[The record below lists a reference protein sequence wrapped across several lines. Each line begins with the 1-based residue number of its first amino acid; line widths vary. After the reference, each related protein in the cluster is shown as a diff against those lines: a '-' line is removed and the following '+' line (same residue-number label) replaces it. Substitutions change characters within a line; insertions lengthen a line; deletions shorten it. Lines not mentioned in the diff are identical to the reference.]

1 MKQIEVFYTKSLRN
15 NEDYGFHTLVIKALN
30 YLPVVSEGTTDPLK
44 ATRENYVSRFE
55 AFDKA
60 YMQNTKLDEV
70 EALSAADAAV
80 DEAYSASR
88 AFINAMRRHPDE
100 TKRAVAEEVGR
111 IYDKYGNPVKLGHS
125 EELSVLRN
133 LLQEIQ
139 SYINSY
145 LEPIYFTEWRDYL
158 SETTDA
164 LEEAMRSRTNAESRK
179 DKGIIQSTREATDE
193 AYRQF
198 TDRVNVVTAYEGGT
212 KYDQFIDYVNALIK
226 QHRANLKA
234 RTTRSSK
241 KKDEN
246 LTFEPIKQTEE
257 NPQE

>member
-1 MKQIEVFYTKSLRN
+1 MKQIESFRTASLRN
-15 NEDYGFHTLVIKALN
+15 NEDYGFHTLVIKALS

-60 YMQNTKLDEV
+60 YMQNNKLDEV
-70 EALSAADAAV
+70 EVLSAADTAV
-80 DEAYSASR
+80 DEAYSASK

-100 TKRAVAEEVGR
+100 AKRAVAEEIGR
-111 IYDKYGNPVKLGHS
+111 IYDKYGNPVKLGYS
-125 EELSVLRN
+125 EELSILRN

-139 SYINSY
+139 SYIDSF

-164 LEEAMRSRTNAESRK
+164 LENAMKSRTDAESRK
-179 DKGIIQSTREATDE
+179 DKGVIQSTREATDE
-193 AYRQF
+193 AYREF

-241 KKDEN
+241 KK
-246 LTFEPIKQTEE
+246 TET
-257 NPQE
+257 